1 MTSDNSYESFLR
13 ERWFGVSQDA
23 ARAEALL
30 ELLIEQESPDC
41 RIPRHLRNSIEK
53 FLAGRKERRKAAQ
66 ARLDAMELEKAR
78 EEQTNAHVNMEME
91 KAREE
96 QG

>member
-1 MTSDNSYESFLR
+1 MPADNSYESFLR
-13 ERWFGVSQDA
+13 ERWFTVSQDA

-41 RIPRHLRNSIEK
+41 RIPRHLRNGIEK

-66 ARLDAMELEKAR
+66 ARLDALELERQARLDALDLEREKAR
-78 EEQTNAHVNMEME
+78 EG
-91 KAREE
+91 K
-96 QG
+96 G

>member
-1 MTSDNSYESFLR
+1 MSDNSYESFLR
-13 ERWFGVSQDA
+13 ERWFAVSQDA
-23 ARAEALL
+23 ARAEALF

-41 RIPRHLRNSIEK
+41 RIPRHLRNSIKK

-66 ARLDAMELEKAR
+66 ARLDALELEREKAR
-78 EEQTNAHVNMEME
+78 EG
-91 KAREE
+91 

>member
-1 MTSDNSYESFLR
+1 MSTDNTYESFLR
-13 ERWFGVSQDA
+13 ERWFTVSQDA

-41 RIPRHLRNSIEK
+41 RIPGHLRGAINKYLE
-53 FLAGRKERRKAAQ
+53 GRRERRKAAQ
-66 ARLDAMELEKAR
+66 ARLDALELER
-78 EEQTNAHVNMEME
+78 EKQ
-91 KAREE
+91 REG

>member
-1 MTSDNSYESFLR
+1 MSDDSYESFLR
-13 ERWFGVSQDA
+13 ERWFAVSQDA

-41 RIPRHLRNSIEK
+41 RIPRHLRNAIEK
-53 FLAGRKERRKAAQ
+53 FLAGRRERRKAAQ
-66 ARLDAMELEKAR
+66 ARLDAMELKREKAR
-78 EEQTNAHVNMEME
+78 EG
-91 KAREE
+91 

>member
-1 MTSDNSYESFLR
+1 MSDNSYESFLR
-13 ERWFGVSQDA
+13 ERWFAVSQDA

-41 RIPRHLRNSIEK
+41 RIPRHLRNGIEK
-53 FLAGRKERRKAAQ
+53 FLAGRKARRKAAQ
-66 ARLDAMELEKAR
+66 ARLDAMELER
-78 EEQTNAHVNMEME
+78 E
-91 KAREE
+91 KAREG

>member
-1 MTSDNSYESFLR
+1 MSDNSYESFLR
-13 ERWFGVSQDA
+13 ERWFAVSQDA

-41 RIPRHLRNSIEK
+41 RIPKHLRNGIEK

-66 ARLDAMELEKAR
+66 ARLDALELER
-78 EEQTNAHVNMEME
+78 EKERH
-91 KAREE
+91 
-96 QG
+96 G